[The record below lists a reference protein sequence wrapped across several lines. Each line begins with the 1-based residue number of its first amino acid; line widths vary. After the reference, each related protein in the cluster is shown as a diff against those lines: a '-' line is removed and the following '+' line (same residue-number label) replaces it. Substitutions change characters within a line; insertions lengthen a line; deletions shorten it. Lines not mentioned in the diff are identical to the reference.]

1 MMDDDQLLDFDR
13 GRHATWD
20 EEQEQRT
27 RRLLVEQPDLYRNH
41 LAIAK
46 WIDRWRERMTRQAAL
61 SGEWAAGFDQGVGD
75 IAAHLRQGDLV
86 PGGDLL
92 RQEFGD

>member
-1 MMDDDQLLDFDR
+1 MNDDELLDFDH
-13 GRHATWD
+13 GRLADWD
-20 EEQEQRT
+20 EERAQ
-27 RRLLVEQPDLYRNH
+27 RLLVEQPDLYRNH

-46 WIDRWRERMTRQAAL
+46 WIDQWRERMTRQAAL
-61 SGEWAAGFDQGVGD
+61 SGEWAEGFDQGVGN